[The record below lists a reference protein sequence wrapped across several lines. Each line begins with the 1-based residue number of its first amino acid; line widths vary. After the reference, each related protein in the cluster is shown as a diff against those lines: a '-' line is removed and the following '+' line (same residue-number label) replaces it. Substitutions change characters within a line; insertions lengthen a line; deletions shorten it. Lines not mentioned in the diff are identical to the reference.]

1 MFFFGGGSRCDEVS
15 VPQGRGFHPSIEG
28 RYAQMGDGVLHAKV
42 AMEIAGPP
50 GNVTFLRSEAAVKAG
65 LPVLKWGRIWHGHL
79 SMDTW
84 LHQTKKSVEILEG
97 SNFCELGSDKFRLVD
112 VECESDVMVWGFLA
126 VTG

>member
-1 MFFFGGGSRCDEVS
+1 MRYLQAKHDFTMGFT
-15 VPQGRGFHPSIEG
+15 RGVKVEHPNRPISG

-79 SMDTW
+79 SMETW
-84 LHQTKKSVEILEG
+84 LHI
-97 SNFCELGSDKFRLVD
+97 
-112 VECESDVMVWGFLA
+112 
-126 VTG
+126 